1 MPQAAAQ
8 ETQPDSQAQ
17 LLSFEDLTYPGIAR
31 TTRVQGIVVIKA
43 EIDEKGNVITAS
55 ALTGLKPLIAD
66 CLANV
71 KKWKFKPNSGKSA
84 IIVYEFK
91 LDEGACHDASH
102 SLFRLVH
109 PSKLEAA
116 AILPRPAGG
125 RR

>member
-109 PSKLEAA
+109 PNFVTVVACNP
-116 AILPRPAGG
+116 IIR
-125 RR
+125 